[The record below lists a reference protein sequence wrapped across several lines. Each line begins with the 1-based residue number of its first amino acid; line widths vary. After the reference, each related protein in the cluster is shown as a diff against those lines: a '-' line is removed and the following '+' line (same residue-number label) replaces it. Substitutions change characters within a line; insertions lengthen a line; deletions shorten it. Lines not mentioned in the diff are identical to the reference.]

1 MMGITRKLLAMLVV
15 LGFILCDAAY
25 AAQNWKL
32 GHTFPKDTLEDQ
44 AIQEFA
50 RRVDELSKGEIK
62 IKVFPA
68 MQLGDWTVMQQRV
81 SMGGLEMATQPASS
95 QAEKRISFLYF
106 PYLFKNAE
114 MLRKNMAP
122 ESPFRKDLDQLFIGQ
137 NIYPI
142 TYVPLFFGG
151 IGTKKM
157 PNEWNVPGAPKGI
170 KLRIPNDPA
179 FALHAESMG
188 YQPTPIPM
196 SDTFTALQ
204 TGIVD
209 GVMGF
214 GANGNYVNYRDL
226 IKYFIPLND
235 FVQLWP
241 VMINLQL
248 WQKLDDGQKKI
259 LTLAAKE
266 LEERRYRDFM
276 AQAEEYTRKLKE
288 AGIEVID
295 VTPDDINI
303 LAASAREK
311 CWPVLS
317 EKIDSQWINKA
328 LKSIVE

>member
-1 MMGITRKLLAMLVV
+1 
-15 LGFILCDAAY
+15 
-25 AAQNWKL
+25 
-32 GHTFPKDTLEDQ
+32 
-44 AIQEFA
+44 
-50 RRVDELSKGEIK
+50 
-62 IKVFPA
+62 
-68 MQLGDWTVMQQRV
+68 
-81 SMGGLEMATQPASS
+81 
-95 QAEKRISFLYF
+95 
-106 PYLFKNAE
+106 
-114 MLRKNMAP
+114 
-122 ESPFRKDLDQLFIGQ
+122 
-137 NIYPI
+137 
-142 TYVPLFFGG
+142 
-151 IGTKKM
+151 
-157 PNEWNVPGAPKGI
+157 
-170 KLRIPNDPA
+170 
-179 FALHAESMG
+179 MG